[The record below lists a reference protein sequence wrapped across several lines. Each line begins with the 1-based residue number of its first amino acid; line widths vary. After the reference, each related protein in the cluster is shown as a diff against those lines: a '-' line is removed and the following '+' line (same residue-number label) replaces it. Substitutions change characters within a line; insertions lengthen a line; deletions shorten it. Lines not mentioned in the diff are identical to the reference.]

1 MTTDVVIKVRDQ
13 GFNDMAFTS
22 TGDISMTPSLD
33 TAINMSIFAEVR
45 AAPSEVPQSHRRRGW
60 IGNESTPG
68 IEMGS
73 KLWLFEQAR
82 ITASNLSELSVIV
95 NNGLKW
101 LVEQDIAISTSVSAA
116 YKGENND

>member
-1 MTTDVVIKVRDQ
+1 MTTDVIIKVREQ
-13 GFNDMAFTS
+13 GFNDITFTS
-22 TGDISMTPSLD
+22 VGDISMTESLD

-45 AAPSEVPQSHRRRGW
+45 AEPSEVPQSHRRRGW

-82 ITASNLSELSVIV
+82 ITAGNLAELSVIV

-101 LVEQDIAISTSVSAA
+101 LVEQDIAISTAVDAS
-116 YKGENND
+116 YKGDSND